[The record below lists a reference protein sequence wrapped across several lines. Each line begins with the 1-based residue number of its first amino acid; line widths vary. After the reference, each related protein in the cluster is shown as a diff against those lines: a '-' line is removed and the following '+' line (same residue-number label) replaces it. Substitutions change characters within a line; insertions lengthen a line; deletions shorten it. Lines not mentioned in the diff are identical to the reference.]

1 MGLFL
6 ARVRTTSPNDFPS
19 EGVTQARELRLKFVH
34 QHPKTMNE
42 VEAQVSQVQVWAL
55 RIKELALD
63 YAPKLVAALLVLW
76 IGSILIRMFAK
87 VMGKVLSSRG
97 VEPTL
102 QRFLHSL
109 VTVSLRILLLITFI
123 GMLGVQTTSFIA
135 IIGAAGLAVGLALQG
150 TLANFAGGTL
160 ILLFKPYKVGDLVEA
175 QGHVGHVKEIQI
187 FTTVLLTPE
196 SKTVI
201 IPNGAMANG
210 NIVNFTREGR
220 IRVDLT
226 FGLNYAA
233 SVSKAREV
241 LGAVMREHPK
251 VMVDPAP
258 SVNVVK
264 LNLDGVELAVRPHC
278 DPKDYWDVY
287 FDIYEQGLA
296 ALQANGIAGPQPT
309 IQVMKVEKA

>member
-1 MGLFL
+1 M
-6 ARVRTTSPNDFPS
+6 
-19 EGVTQARELRLKFVH
+19 
-34 QHPKTMNE
+34 
-42 VEAQVSQVQVWAL
+42 
-55 RIKELALD
+55 RIKDVAMD

-76 IGSILIRMFAK
+76 VGSMLIKMFAK
-87 VMGKVLSSRG
+87 VMGKVLTSRG

-109 VTVSLRILLLITFI
+109 VTVSLRILLLVTFI

-196 SKTVI
+196 NKTVI

-210 NIVNFTREGR
+210 NIVNYTREGK

-226 FGLNYAA
+226 FGLNYAS
-233 SVSKAREV
+233 SVTKAREV
-241 LGAVMREHPK
+241 LTGVMRAHPK
-251 VMVDPAP
+251 VMPEPAP
-258 SVNVVK
+258 SVTVAK

-296 ALQANGIAGPQPT
+296 ALQANNIAGPQPT
-309 IQVMKVEKA
+309 MRVYTTDKA

>member
-1 MGLFL
+1 
-6 ARVRTTSPNDFPS
+6 
-19 EGVTQARELRLKFVH
+19 
-34 QHPKTMNE
+34 MNE
-42 VEAQVSQVQVWAL
+42 VEAQVGQVQVWAM
-55 RIKELALD
+55 RIKDVAMD

-76 IGSILIRMFAK
+76 VGSMLIKMFAK
-87 VMGKVLSSRG
+87 VMGKVLTSRG

-109 VTVSLRILLLITFI
+109 VTVSLRILLLVTFI

-196 SKTVI
+196 NKTVI

-210 NIVNFTREGR
+210 NIVNYTREGK

-226 FGLNYAA
+226 FGLNYAS
-233 SVSKAREV
+233 SVTKAREV
-241 LGAVMREHPK
+241 LTGVMRAHPK
-251 VMVDPAP
+251 VMPEPAP
-258 SVNVVK
+258 SVTVAK

-296 ALQANGIAGPQPT
+296 ALQANNIAGPQPT
-309 IQVMKVEKA
+309 MRVYTTDKA